1 MCKKIHRG
9 GNAEQYNAD
18 KKYKEAVAIAVE
30 ACAADTTK
38 GAEHPRTLNAAQNL
52 MATLMRSGNVRE
64 AGDFFRDHDFV
75 ATSKRVLGAEHPMT
89 LRFRWC
95 CFDVILYD
103 EDSSVDELAGCVEG
117 LDAVLKTMQRVH
129 GKVHPETQTVQQTL
143 GRAQQR
149 LSHARRLARAHG

>member
-1 MCKKIHRG
+1 MTQLASKRIFALWK
-9 GNAEQYNAD
+9 
-18 KKYKEAVAIAVE
+18 
-30 ACAADTTK
+30 TTH
-38 GAEHPRTLNAAQNL
+38 GAEHPRTLHAAQNL
-52 MATLMRSGNVRE
+52 VATLMRCDKVRE
-64 AGDFFRDHDFV
+64 ARDFFRDNDFL

-103 EDSSVDELAGCVEG
+103 EDSSVDELVECVEG

-129 GKVHPETQTVQQTL
+129 GKLHPETRTVQQTL

-149 LSHARRLARAHG
+149 LAHARHLARVGK

>member
-1 MCKKIHRG
+1 
-9 GNAEQYNAD
+9 
-18 KKYKEAVAIAVE
+18 
-30 ACAADTTK
+30 
-38 GAEHPRTLNAAQNL
+38 

-64 AGDFFRDHDFV
+64 ARDFFRDHDFV

-95 CFDVILYD
+95 SFDVILYD
-103 EDSSVDELAGCVEG
+103 EGSSVDELAGCVEG

-129 GKVHPETQTVQQTL
+129 GKLHPETQNVQQTL

-149 LSHARRLARAHG
+149 LRAGRLVARAAQLHL